1 MKYTISCKITSTGV
15 HTFYLSTQND
25 SYYLFSHNYRRGVNK
40 YFADGVILDRAIDFS
55 RANGDSAIIR
65 TMQKIPTYI
74 KYIEREYDIEVLRKT
89 AQKNAARRLHAA

>member
-1 MKYTISCKITSTGV
+1 MKYTIFCKATAAGV
-15 HTFYLSTQND
+15 HTFYLSTQHN
-25 SYYLFSHNYRRGVNK
+25 SYYLFSQNYRRGVNK
-40 YFADGVILDRAIDFS
+40 YFAGGVTLDRAIDFS